1 MKKYLKGVHHISAK
15 QVPSALALRHA
26 GSNSVS
32 SNTDVLL
39 EAGFRIEEFTSSGR
53 KILQGSA
60 EKPEDVPDGFSTVA
74 GVLDLD
80 TVTST
85 LSDLTDLESAAFSD
99 FKPVKPKRHGRPKK
113 GTSRRIDY
121 EDYFKIVSG
130 RFLADVNDLKERPRV
145 LIWQGDVK
153 RLQDPV
159 SPSLFRWKEN
169 GASTPRN
176 RIRFQDVSKPEV
188 QMDFL
193 LRHTHWGHKL
203 NLMCIGEKR
212 LEELSLIGADGG
224 QKVTTSARLLRK
236 VIFHFLS
243 GKHDPRWTEGFAS
256 SIYEKPVLRDGYSR
270 SSSLLE
276 ILKTIDGVLV
286 QRMCCYPHEQW
297 TYEKYD
303 LFVLNLLWELL
314 SDGFIDG
321 QLKSSAFNIRTR
333 FSELKTAR
341 KLIKFTTLNKGM
353 DLPNHEHFKKKARW
367 LRSFLPL
374 WQEMEKEKSRTRKL
388 FLAATLSQTRGAG
401 KPPLLVNLQS
411 KIKFLKTVSIPD
423 DISDTALCIIRAAM
437 QEELQALPDRIF
449 TGLRTKSRITVNAN
463 SCWEKTQAEA
473 GTLAAVQ
480 EFCKSKALGER
491 AMTYDLDTGKPAG
504 LLDEACTAGEYIFW
518 RALEEV
524 LWLTPDKRKD
534 AMLVV
539 VDEPGK
545 SRSITKTRAC
555 VKIVLD
561 LVNKICSV
569 PLEKGFS
576 SSHSGMRSAHHA
588 WNHFKSFES
597 KEFADILFN
606 VEEYTEKGFADFTL
620 VTKIYKRV
628 FMTSTDYE
636 TATDFLSHKVG
647 KEIGMQWMHKCGI
660 PRILRG
666 LVCEIAYGPRNIHF
680 YGNMEMGVVID
691 EEKNLRKITTS
702 RGVLM
707 GDPLTKIVLHFVN
720 IVTRSISKRIANSD
734 LLSKAFGPVDAIGT
748 NALMKEILDF

>member
-1 MKKYLKGVHHISAK
+1 
-15 QVPSALALRHA
+15 
-26 GSNSVS
+26 
-32 SNTDVLL
+32 
-39 EAGFRIEEFTSSGR
+39 
-53 KILQGSA
+53 
-60 EKPEDVPDGFSTVA
+60 
-74 GVLDLD
+74 
-80 TVTST
+80 
-85 LSDLTDLESAAFSD
+85 
-99 FKPVKPKRHGRPKK
+99 
-113 GTSRRIDY
+113 
-121 EDYFKIVSG
+121 
-130 RFLADVNDLKERPRV
+130 
-145 LIWQGDVK
+145 
-153 RLQDPV
+153 
-159 SPSLFRWKEN
+159 
-169 GASTPRN
+169 
-176 RIRFQDVSKPEV
+176 
-188 QMDFL
+188 
-193 LRHTHWGHKL
+193 
-203 NLMCIGEKR
+203 
-212 LEELSLIGADGG
+212 
-224 QKVTTSARLLRK
+224 
-236 VIFHFLS
+236 
-243 GKHDPRWTEGFAS
+243 
-256 SIYEKPVLRDGYSR
+256 
-270 SSSLLE
+270 
-276 ILKTIDGVLV
+276 
-286 QRMCCYPHEQW
+286 MCCYPHEQW

-314 SDGFIDG
+314 SDGFMDG

-341 KLIKFTTLNKGM
+341 KLIKFSTLNRDV
-353 DLPNHEHFKKKARW
+353 DLLNHPHFKKNARW
-367 LRSFLPL
+367 LRFFLPL
-374 WQEMEKEKSRTRKL
+374 WKEMEKEKDRTRKL

-480 EFCKSKALGER
+480 EFCRTKALGER
-491 AMTYDLDTGKPAG
+491 AMTYDLNTGKQSG
-504 LLDEACTAGEYIFW
+504 YLEETCSAGEYIFW

-524 LWLTPDKRKD
+524 LWLTPTKRKQ

-561 LVNKICSV
+561 LVNKICAI

-576 SSHSGMRSAHHA
+576 SSHSGMRAAHHA
-588 WNHFKSFES
+588 WNHFKSFET
-597 KEFADILFN
+597 KDFEDILFN
-606 VEEYTEKGFADFTL
+606 VDTYKEEDFVDFTL
-620 VTKIYKRV
+620 ITKIYKRV

-647 KEIGMQWMHKCGI
+647 KEIGMQWMLKCGI

-666 LVCEIAYGPRNIHF
+666 LVCEIAYGPRDIHF
-680 YGNMEMGVVID
+680 YGNIEMGVVVD
-691 EEKNLRKITTS
+691 EEKHLRSLTTC

-720 IVTRSISKRIANSD
+720 IVTRSISKRIANSN
-734 LLSKAFGPVDAIGT
+734 LLSRAFGQTEAVGT